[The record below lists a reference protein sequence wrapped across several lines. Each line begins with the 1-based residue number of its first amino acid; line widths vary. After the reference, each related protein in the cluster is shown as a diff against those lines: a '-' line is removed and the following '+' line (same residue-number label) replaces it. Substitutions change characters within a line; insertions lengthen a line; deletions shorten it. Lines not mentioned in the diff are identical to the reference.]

1 MMRVVVDDLAFLSAD
16 AIVRPATTEL
26 APTTPALRRLEQMGG
41 AEFLRHTRTSIELAV
56 GAAVVTAAG
65 GELPAEF
72 VIHAIILG
80 RDEAVSATGVR
91 RAWHAALAQAR
102 EWGFA
107 SLTVPPIGI
116 GAGNLTLETAAEI
129 LVSEFLE
136 QSGGGTATTP
146 EVTVVVETEAEREVF
161 AGVLHRLTARYS

>member
-1 MMRVVVDDLAFLSAD
+1 MMRVVVDDLAFLPAD
-16 AIVRPATTEL
+16 AIVRPATTDL

-41 AEFLRHTRTSIELAV
+41 AEFIRHTRSSIELAV

-65 GELPAEF
+65 GDLPAEF

-80 RDEAVSATGVR
+80 REEAVSPTGVR

-102 EWGFA
+102 EWGFGRL
-107 SLTVPPIGI
+107 SVPPIGI

-129 LVSEFLE
+129 LVSVFLE
-136 QSGGGTATTP
+136 EATTSALP
-146 EVTVVVETEAEREVF
+146 EVTVVVETEEEREVF
-161 AGVLHRLTARYS
+161 AGVLRRLTARYS